1 MRATVGVRETA
12 SQLPANKKLLHKLG
26 GKKGRRKEEKRALHH
41 LKWKLRRVG
50 KAERRQLRQQR

>member
-12 SQLPANKKLLHKLG
+12 SLLPANKKPLLKLG
-26 GKKGRRKEEKRALHH
+26 GKKGRRKEGVAFHH
-41 LKWKLRRVG
+41 LKLEPRRVG